1 MHDHDKLQQFKE
13 TRKYYEANH
22 AKLAAQF
29 KAVTYDHKESSKK
42 SMIDKAVP
50 AATAAAVAAL
60 IMAPSIVAATPPGEV
75 LPVQI
80 QTENSAIEQ
89 PEQNRPVE
97 QPEQNRP
104 VEQPEQNRPVE
115 QPEQESL
122 PVEQA
127 G

>member
-1 MHDHDKLQQFKE
+1 MHDHDKLLQQFKE
-13 TRKYYEANH
+13 TQKYYEANH

-29 KAVTYDHKESSKK
+29 KAVTYSHKESSKKSK

-104 VEQPEQNRPVE
+104 VEQPEREP
-115 QPEQESL
+115 SD
-122 PVEQA
+122 
-127 G
+127 